1 MERDQLLKLI
11 SGPVL
16 FTLCVLIG
24 DFDNVQVRMIGVVF
38 WMLSWWITSVV
49 PIAVTALLPI
59 ILFPMLGILELRETT
74 INYANP
80 VIYLFFGG
88 FVLGLAIEK
97 WGLHRRI
104 ALNIMKLAGDKPSR
118 VILGCM
124 LATSLL
130 SMWISNTATTVM
142 MLPIGMS
149 VVALLGDKFENQK
162 SGKNFALTLMLG
174 IAFAANIGGIT
185 TLIGTPPNLVL
196 ASIVQDSGLE
206 PLNFS
211 DWLFFAFPL
220 VVILFS
226 SVYLI
231 NTKVVFPVK
240 IKKLEGIGELLS
252 KELER
257 IGSMKVSER
266 RVLIIMLGT
275 ALLWIFRSQLTQIE
289 FLANL
294 NDTIIAIF
302 ATVILFIWPSE
313 HKGKALLDWNDTK
326 KLPWD
331 ILLLF
336 GGGISLAKGLEVTNI
351 VGLLGEWISGT
362 IAPNPLLVILVVC
375 AFAVFLTEVMSN
387 VALVAVFIP
396 VSFVIAQSFGL
407 NELQLAIPLTI
418 GASCAFMF
426 PISTPPNAIVY
437 SSGYIKMNEM
447 ARTGIFL
454 NITCI
459 VLISLYCYFFQ
470 DWFFGY

>member
-1 MERDQLLKLI
+1 
-11 SGPVL
+11 SG
-16 FTLCVLIG
+16 
-24 DFDNVQVRMIGVVF
+24 
-38 WMLSWWITSVV
+38 
-49 PIAVTALLPI
+49 
-59 ILFPMLGILELRETT
+59 
-74 INYANP
+74 
-80 VIYLFFGG
+80 
-88 FVLGLAIEK
+88 LGLAIEK

-149 VVALLGDKFENQK
+149 VVALLGDKFANKK

-211 DWLFFAFPL
+211 DWIFFAFPL
-220 VVILFS
+220 VVVLFS
-226 SVYLI
+226 SVYVI

-252 KELER
+252 KELKS
-257 IGSMKVSER
+257 IGEMKVSER
-266 RVLIIMLGT
+266 RVLIIMIGT
-275 ALLWIFRSQLTQIE
+275 ALLWIFRSQLTQIQ
-289 FLANL
+289 FLSNL

-302 ATVILFIWPSE
+302 AVIVLFIWPSDQ
-313 HKGKALLDWNDTK
+313 KGKALLVWKDTK

-351 VGLLGEWISGT
+351 VGLLGEWISGS

-407 NELQLAIPLTI
+407 NELQVAIPLTI

-426 PISTPPNAIVY
+426 PIATPPNAIVY

-447 ARTGIFL
+447 AWTGIFL

-459 VLISLYCYFFQ
+459 VIISLYCYFFQ
-470 DWFFGY
+470 DWFFE

>member
-1 MERDQLLKLI
+1 MNKALKL
-11 SGPVL
+11 
-16 FTLCVLIG
+16 LIG
-24 DFDNVQVRMIGVVF
+24 PFLFVLMLVAGGIDDVQFRMIGVVL
-38 WMLSWWITSVV
+38 WMLSWWITGVV
-49 PIAVTALLPI
+49 NIAVTALLPM
-59 ILFPMLGILELRETT
+59 ILFPLLGILELRETT

-104 ALNIMKLAGDKPSR
+104 ALNIMNFAGEKPTR

-124 LATSLL
+124 LATALL

-149 VVALLGDKFENQK
+149 VVALLGDKFGDEQK
-162 SGKNFALTLMLG
+162 GRNFALTLMLG
-174 IAFAANIGGIT
+174 IAFAANIGGIA

-196 ASIVQDSGLE
+196 AGLVDE
-206 PLNFS
+206 GGLGPLNFAE
-211 DWLFFAFPL
+211 WFFFAAPL
-220 VVILFS
+220 AVILFLV
-226 SVYLI
+226 VYVI
-231 NTKVVFPVK
+231 NTKVVFPVR
-240 IKKLEGIGELLS
+240 IQKLQGIRTLIRGELD
-252 KELER
+252 ELGR
-257 IGSMKVSER
+257 MKKGEK
-266 RVLIIMLGT
+266 RVMVIMTIT
-275 ALLWIFRSQLTQIE
+275 ALLWIFRSQLTKIPGLE
-289 FLANL
+289 AL
-294 NDTIIAIF
+294 NDTSIAIF
-302 ATVILFIWPSE
+302 ASVVLFIWPGGHE
-313 HKGKALLDWNDTK
+313 KQKALLVWPDTK

-351 VGLLGEWISGT
+351 VGLLGEWISRT
-362 IAPNPLLVILVVC
+362 VLPEPVLVILVVC

-407 NELQLAIPLTI
+407 GELQLAIPLTI

-437 SSGYIKMNEM
+437 SSGYIRMDEM
-447 ARTGIFL
+447 ARTGILL

-470 DWFFGY
+470 GFFFA